1 LDETSRAPHISPMRI
16 GYIGLGI
23 MGTGMVNNLAQKG
36 HEVCVW
42 NRTAAKAREAFP
54 QLAHSRS
61 PQELAAASE
70 VVIACVSGPDAVE
83 NVLFAHD
90 GVAAAARPGLVYIE
104 CSTIGPEQATSNA
117 ARLSQLGMQMLAAP
131 VTGSKLGAQNG
142 TLLFMTGGPDS
153 LRQTLE
159 PVLLCM
165 GERVIHCG
173 NVAQAFA
180 VKLANNSLVSF
191 MLEGL
196 CEGAT
201 VIEKSGVPL
210 RIWLDVIRSSVL
222 ASKFYDFKGDALLR
236 RDFSTNFSLDLLLK
250 DQTLMLDYATKS
262 LARMPGLA
270 TIREVFQQ
278 GQLEGLGAGDM
289 LGIVRLLERLGQSKE
304 TQS

>member
-1 LDETSRAPHISPMRI
+1 MRI

-23 MGTGMVNNLAQKG
+23 MGTGMVNNLVRKG
-36 HEVCVW
+36 HEVRVW
-42 NRTAAKAREAFP
+42 NRTLTKAQSTFP
-54 QLAHSRS
+54 QLPCTAS
-61 PQELAAASE
+61 PQELANSSD

-83 NVLFAHD
+83 RVLFAAD
-90 GVAAAARPGLVYIE
+90 GVVAAARQGLTYVE

-117 ARLSQLGMQMLAAP
+117 TRLAAAGVQMLAAP

-142 TLLFMTGGPDS
+142 TLLFMTGGSDS

-159 PVLLCM
+159 PMLMSM

-173 NVAQAFA
+173 SVGQAFA

-196 CEGAT
+196 CEGAA

-210 RIWLDVIRSSVL
+210 RVWLDVIKSSVL
-222 ASKFYDFKGDALLR
+222 SSKFYDMKGDALSR
-236 RDFSTNFSLDLLLK
+236 RDFSTHFSLDLLLK
-250 DQTLMLDYATKS
+250 DQTLMLEYAARNS
-262 LARMPGLA
+262 SRMPGLA
-270 TIREVFQQ
+270 AIREVFQQ
-278 GQLEGLGAGDM
+278 GHAAGHGAEDM
-289 LGIVRLLERLGQSKE
+289 VGIARQFEPVDHGKE